1 MKTIATF
8 WVNGEPHEIALEPN
22 LLLIEVIRDK
32 LGLTGTKHSCG
43 VGNCGA
49 CTVLVEGE
57 PILAC
62 MTLAM
67 AVRGKHITTIEGLA
81 GPEQMNPLQEAF
93 VTHGAIQCGY
103 CTPGMIL
110 TAHALLDRDPDPT
123 EDQVRHALSGNICRC
138 TGYVKIVEAVL
149 AAARTMRGVAAVAGP
164 TGDGAAA
171 GAVGAPPAGALE
183 RGVR

>member
-1 MKTIATF
+1 MKTIVYFT
-8 WVNGEPHEIALEPN
+8 VNGEAHELAVEPN
-22 LLLIEVIRDK
+22 LLLIEIIRDK

-49 CTVLVEGE
+49 CTVLVDGE

-67 AVRGKHITTIEGLA
+67 AVRGKQILTIEGLA
-81 GPEQMNPLQEAF
+81 ANGVMHPLQEAF
-93 VTHGAIQCGY
+93 VSHGAIQCGY

-110 TAHALLDRDPDPT
+110 TAKALLDRNPDPT
-123 EDQVRHALSGNICRC
+123 EQEVRHALSGNICRC

-149 AAARTMRGVAAVAGP
+149 AAAEDMRK
-164 TGDGAAA
+164 GA
-171 GAVGAPPAGALE
+171 
-183 RGVR
+183 R

>member
-1 MKTIATF
+1 MKTIVDFT
-8 WVNGEPHEIALEPN
+8 VNGELYELAVEPN
-22 LLLIEVIRDK
+22 LLLIEILRDK

-49 CTVLVEGE
+49 CTVLADGE
-57 PILAC
+57 PVLAC

-67 AVRGKHITTIEGLA
+67 SVRGKEILTIEGLA
-81 GPEQMNPLQEAF
+81 TNGVMHPIQEAF

-110 TAHALLDRDPDPT
+110 TAKALLDRNPDPT
-123 EDQVRHALSGNICRC
+123 EGEVRHALSGNICRC

-149 AAARTMRGVAAVAGP
+149 SAAEDMRKGAR
-164 TGDGAAA
+164 
-171 GAVGAPPAGALE
+171 
-183 RGVR
+183 